1 MIEKGK
7 LDMANS
13 DEIKNGIDKVDEKT
27 RELIME
33 FHSHYEDYI
42 ALRPGDK
49 DRKDEIFQAW
59 VIQKIAGLQIS
70 IFELAERLTS
80 LIKTSH
86 YH

>member
-1 MIEKGK
+1 M
-7 LDMANS
+7 NVS

-27 RELIME
+27 NELIME
-33 FHSHYEDYI
+33 FHSHYEEYI
-42 ALRPGDK
+42 KLRPEDK

-59 VIQKIAGLQIS
+59 IIQKIAGIQVS
-70 IFELAERLTS
+70 ILELAESLNS

>member
-1 MIEKGK
+1 
-7 LDMANS
+7 MANS

-49 DRKDEIFQAW
+49 DRKDEI
-59 VIQKIAGLQIS
+59 IQKIAGLQIS
-70 IFELAERLTS
+70 IFELAERLNS